1 MAGLNEADLEILK
14 QYADDGNRELYWNY
28 LAHRPGND
36 GYALLALG
44 VVRDDNVPGQV
55 ANRYAA
61 DYARVQQSHHGSEFA
76 DRAHIS
82 EREWDAFGGDLIKED
97 LVRRQEQFNGGRPD
111 LALNLPVRDVQRSHD
126 VAFHDHRI
134 DPNAWTPRIL
144 LEAARRQ
151 DGEAAAER
159 IWGDMLNNDL
169 KGLERAGDT
178 TRHVARYLEGGQRV
192 SYGAALG
199 TAYLGTGPGTSNT
212 DPDLI
217 HRARGLWTE
226 RDARSGSWHDVVV
239 GYRGMMS
246 RMRVTDPD
254 RLAELE
260 DTRALRLEVQE
271 RRTRFHEDDPHR
283 EIAASPRVLADNGRG
298 EAPAYLVA
306 ALAPEAVDDIRSTQ
320 HAGNTQYLQALQRV
334 NLFESQSGIPG
345 GAWSERLAASLAVV
359 AQREG
364 IDFNRAYLEGGPDGA
379 MMLEERARYGMGAD
393 DGRRFFIDAG
403 VLSGLP
409 LERSSREWA
418 MSRSPHYVSD
428 ASPAERTPAQ
438 AIALDRL
445 SAADA
450 TMFERIRG
458 GTPGHIDDDHVLQ
471 ALVDARRRGLQYAD
485 QIRSVEMDGDLLKVS
500 GEYYGSTAVD
510 VSRAVQPGTQSVE
523 VLAGL
528 EHSRSEPVVHAQQAA
543 QEQQGRS
550 APVMAM

>member
-271 RRTRFHEDDPHR
+271 RRTGFHEDDPHR

-334 NLFESQSGIPG
+334 NLFESQNGITG

-364 IDFNRAYLEGGPDGA
+364 VEFDRAYLVGKPGGA

-393 DGRRFFIDAG
+393 DGRRLSIDAG
-403 VLSGLP
+403 LLSGLP

-418 MSRSPHYVSD
+418 MSRSPHYLSD
-428 ASPAERTPAQ
+428 TALAERTPAQ
-438 AIALDRL
+438 AMALDRL
-445 SAADA
+445 SATDA
-450 TMFERIRG
+450 AMFERIRG
-458 GTPGHIDDDHVLQ
+458 GVPGHIGDDHVLQ
-471 ALVDARRRGLQYAD
+471 ALVDARRQGVRHAD
-485 QIRSVEMDGDLLKVS
+485 QIRSVEMDGDLLKVG
-500 GEYYGSTAVD
+500 GEYCGSAAVD
-510 VSRAVQPGTQSVE
+510 VSRPVPPGSQSVE
-523 VLAGL
+523 VLAEL
-528 EHSRSEPVVHAQQAA
+528 EHSRSESVVLVQQAA
-543 QEQQGRS
+543 QEQQSRNP
-550 APVMAM
+550 PVMAM